1 MSDPVAEAAAQL
13 AAANNPQ
20 VAEPSLLEK
29 AMDTIH
35 ELESKVEHLIHPNA
49 EAGGAAPG
57 ESVIAPGADGSSQ
70 QPESPISNSATAQS
84 EASSSGSASIGSAET
99 ADLPNVASVAAE
111 PTTAAASASNADGAD
126 ITKSTAASSAEPLHV
141 RIAAHLE
148 AIFQMAKDA
157 PVAAVADTSA
167 LKTHVG
173 DILHRISNGM
183 AVTEGELVQK
193 LEALYRML

>member
-13 AAANNPQ
+13 AAQ
-20 VAEPSLLEK
+20 QAEPTMLEK

-35 ELESKVEHLIHPNA
+35 ELEAKVEYLIHPDA
-49 EAGGAAPG
+49 EAGAAMPG
-57 ESVIAPGADGSSQ
+57 ESMTNAPTAETT
-70 QPESPISNSATAQS
+70 PASATATAES
-84 EASSSGSASIGSAET
+84 E
-99 ADLPNVASVAAE
+99 LPNVASVAAE
-111 PTTAAASASNADGAD
+111 PTTAVASASNAGGAD
-126 ITKSTAASSAEPLHV
+126 IIKSTAVSFGEPLHV

-148 AIFQMAKDA
+148 AIYSMAKEA
-157 PVAAVADTSA
+157 PVAAAADTGA

-183 AVTEGELVQK
+183 QVTEGELVQK

>member
-1 MSDPVAEAAAQL
+1 VSGAAA
-13 AAANNPQ
+13 
-20 VAEPSLLEK
+20 
-29 AMDTIH
+29 
-35 ELESKVEHLIHPNA
+35 
-49 EAGGAAPG
+49 GGTNQT
-57 ESVIAPGADGSSQ
+57 E
-70 QPESPISNSATAQS
+70 
-84 EASSSGSASIGSAET
+84 SIGRASVSDAT
-99 ADLPNVASVAAE
+99 GDLPNVASVAAE

-126 ITKSTAASSAEPLHV
+126 ITKSTAANSGEPLHV

-157 PVAAVADTSA
+157 PVAVVADTSV

-183 AVTEGELVQK
+183 QVTEGELVQR